1 MINKD
6 IDNLYVLIKKKYKQI
21 LVEESTYQALQ
32 NLGKTGQ
39 SFNDVISKLV
49 RVSH

>member
-1 MINKD
+1 MA
-6 IDNLYVLIKKKYKQI
+6 KKYKQI
-21 LVEESTYQALQ
+21 LVNEEIYKSLQ
-32 NLGKTGQ
+32 DLGKTGE